1 MMFGLVVDKVY
12 EEIDE
17 VMYEVWQVVVDQVK
31 LEEEMGDL
39 LFVMVNLVCYLGM
52 KVEIVL

>member
-39 LFVMVNLVCYLGM
+39 LFVMVNLVCYLGI

>member
-39 LFVMVNLVCYLGM
+39 LFVMVNLVRYLGM

>member
-1 MMFGLVVDKVY
+1 MMLGLVVDKVY

-17 VMYEVWQVVVDQVK
+17 VMFEVWQVVVDQVK

-39 LFVMVNLVCYLGM
+39 FFVMVNMVCYLGM
-52 KVEIVL
+52 KVEFVL

>member
-17 VMYEVWQVVVDQVK
+17 VMYEVRQVVVDQVK